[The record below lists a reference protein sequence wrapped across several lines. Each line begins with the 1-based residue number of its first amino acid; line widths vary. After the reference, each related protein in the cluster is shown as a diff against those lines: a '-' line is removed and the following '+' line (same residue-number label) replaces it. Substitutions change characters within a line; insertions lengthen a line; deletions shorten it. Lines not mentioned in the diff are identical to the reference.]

1 VVLKINKGLKTFDFK
16 ENLKTQKINT
26 LVSISFFKKNK
37 NVKENIKS
45 QKKLY
50 SKEQKHK
57 FALN

>member
-1 VVLKINKGLKTFDFK
+1 MVLKINKGLKTFDFK

-26 LVSISFFKKNK
+26 LVSISFFEKSK

>member
-26 LVSISFFKKNK
+26 LVSISFFEKSK